1 MGGFMAETKTSMKEI
16 LKLSPYL
23 FEYQPNKQEVKNY
36 VKELISKGLE
46 ASEVLHQVQRWM
58 ANNRKPTTPTT
69 AKKVEYAGQFSV
81 RTNAA
86 GTISMK
92 DTLKLPP
99 YRRGE
104 KKERLAPLPQ
114 KRQLHQ
120 NVLATSELREWLA
133 SLDEYEKKDFTNWCA
148 RQGKIV
154 SKHLW
159 EEFKVN
165 QNGLQQLP
173 QITEPSPTFEQRSYV
188 EDGYSLTKIRKAQG
202 RFRKDVLANWRGCC
216 AITGSRFAI
225 DACHILSHAAGGAPS
240 VENGIALASDLHR
253 LLDSGHLRIEDN
265 RAVFSD
271 EARKD
276 PRYKHFHDKE
286 LKQPLSPVKFD

>member
-1 MGGFMAETKTSMKEI
+1 
-16 LKLSPYL
+16 KLAASP
-23 FEYQPNKQEVKNY
+23 
-36 VKELISKGLE
+36 
-46 ASEVLHQVQRWM
+46 
-58 ANNRKPTTPTT
+58 
-69 AKKVEYAGQFSV
+69 
-81 RTNAA
+81 
-86 GTISMK
+86 
-92 DTLKLPP
+92 
-99 YRRGE
+99 
-104 KKERLAPLPQ
+104 
-114 KRQLHQ
+114 
-120 NVLATSELREWLA
+120 
-133 SLDEYEKKDFTNWCA
+133 DFTNWCA

-265 RAVFSD
+265 RSVFSD

>member
-1 MGGFMAETKTSMKEI
+1 MAETKTSMKEI
-16 LKLSPYL
+16 LMLSPYL
-23 FEYQPNKQEVKNY
+23 FEYQPNKEEVKNY
-36 VKELISKGLE
+36 VKKLISQGLE
-46 ASEVLHQVQRWM
+46 ASEVLHQVQLWM
-58 ANNRKPTTPTT
+58 ANNRKPTMPTT

-86 GTISMK
+86 GMISMK
-92 DTLKLPP
+92 DTVKLPP

-114 KRQLHQ
+114 KRQSQQ
-120 NVLATSELREWLA
+120 NVLATAELRVWLA
-133 SLDEYEKKDFTNWCA
+133 SLDEHEKKDFNNWCA

-159 EEFKVN
+159 EEFKAN
-165 QNGLQQLP
+165 QQGSQQLSP
-173 QITEPSPTFEQRSYV
+173 ITEPSPTFEQRSYV
-188 EDGYSLTKIRKAQG
+188 EDGYSLTKTRKAQG
-202 RFRKDVLANWRGCC
+202 RFRKDVLANWEGRC

-265 RAVFSD
+265 RAIFSI

-276 PRYKHFHDKE
+276 PRYKQFHARK
-286 LKQPLSPVKFD
+286 LKKPLLPVKYV